1 MGTCNTE
8 MLQKGLPGAKPA
20 MEPEDV
26 ADVIVYLATDAPEAM
41 TGAAVDVFG

>member
-1 MGTCNTE
+1 
-8 MLQKGLPGAKPA
+8 MLEKGLPGATPD

-26 ADVIVYLATDAPEAM
+26 SNVIVYLATGAPEAM